1 MPSAQLKPKLHLDE
15 DASDKRL
22 YSALLNRRHDVTWTP
37 NDWMPKASSDKEQL
51 LGAMAHDRILFSFN
65 IKDFEALVK
74 VHTEHKGL
82 VLAAR
87 SSWTLSALIHALDR
101 LLTETEANEW
111 LGQTRYLNQWRS

>member
-1 MPSAQLKPKLHLDE
+1 MPSSQPRPKLHLDE

-22 YSALLNRRHDVTWTP
+22 YRALLNHNHDVTWTP

-51 LGAMAHDRILFSFN
+51 LGAMARGRILFSFN
-65 IKDFEALVK
+65 IKDFEALAE

-87 SSWTLSALIHALDR
+87 SSWTLSALIRALDR
-101 LLTETEANEW
+101 LLSETEANEW

>member
-1 MPSAQLKPKLHLDE
+1 
-15 DASDKRL
+15 
-22 YSALLNRRHDVTWTP
+22 
-37 NDWMPKASSDKEQL
+37 MPKASSDKEQL

-101 LLTETEANEW
+101 LLTETDANEW
-111 LGQTRYLNQWRS
+111 LGQIRYLNQWRS